1 MRRFWLVS
9 CLALG
14 LGACDPASQG
24 ILVGAN
30 IVSLVHTEKTL
41 TDHLAS
47 SMEDQDCSILHWVDK
62 KPYCQPR
69 SDQATV
75 AGGPIEGGAQQA
87 RSYCY
92 RTLGEIS
99 CYRMPDDTASSFARV
114 Y

>member
-1 MRRFWLVS
+1 MNRLWLAG

-24 ILVGAN
+24 VLVGAN
-30 IVSLVHTEKTL
+30 IISLIHTEKTL

-62 KPYCQPR
+62 QPYCQPH
-69 SDQATV
+69 AEAPAV
-75 AGGPIEGGAQQA
+75 AGAAIEGDAQQA

-99 CYRMPDDTASSFARV
+99 CYRTPDDTASSFARV